1 MHNFNLELNQKHIYS
16 DKNILNTL
24 AMNLNR
30 LSTGKKR
37 RKESLQKYILKSV
50 TSKLIT

>member
-37 RKESLQKYILKSV
+37 KESLQKYILKSV